1 MHAPR
6 LRVWASHGS
15 TLSDELAR
23 VGHAVIADAPVAEAA
38 NNDLVLIDAPAPHT
52 PAVITALEPHVR
64 HGQMVLHTLLGEG
77 VQILDPLEVRGAVV
91 MAAHHIFDDFWVT
104 AAADE
109 LGEAT
114 VNLLI
119 SEIGG
124 TPVPVADEQRP
135 TLMAAQRL
143 RALEYEV
150 RLDAYNLLRGV
161 IPGIEV
167 KAEDF
172 IHGSE
177 RPYAYP
183 EDAATLETI
192 RSAFADPAAR
202 ELYEGLEGR
211 RRARTGWPYPG
222 THEF

>member
-15 TLSDELAR
+15 TLADELAR
-23 VGHAVIADAPVAEAA
+23 VGHAVTVDAPVAEAA

-52 PAVITALEPHVR
+52 PAVIAELEPHIR
-64 HGQMVLHTLLGEG
+64 HGQMVLHTSLRDG
-77 VQILDPLEVRGAVV
+77 VQVLDPLEVRGAVV

-114 VNLLI
+114 VSLLI

-124 TPVPVADEQRP
+124 TPVPIADEQRP
-135 TLMAAQRL
+135 TLMAAQRM

-150 RLDAYNLLRGV
+150 RLDAYHLLRRV

-167 KAEDF
+167 KADDF
-172 IHGSE
+172 IHGAE

-211 RRARTGWPYPG
+211 RQVRTGRPYP
-222 THEF
+222 

>member
-6 LRVWASHGS
+6 LRVWASHGG
-15 TLSDELAR
+15 TLADELAR
-23 VGHAVIADAPVAEAA
+23 VGHTVTVDTPVAEAA
-38 NNDLVLIDAPAPHT
+38 NNDLVLIDDTGSLPAHL
-52 PAVITALEPHVR
+52 IDSLEPYVR
-64 HGQMVLHTLLGEG
+64 HGQMVLHTSLRDG
-77 VQILDPLEVRGAVV
+77 VQVLDPLEVHGAVV

-109 LGEAT
+109 LGDAT

-124 TPVPVADEQRP
+124 SPVPVADELRP

-150 RLDAYNLLRGV
+150 RLDAYNLLSDV
-161 IPGIEV
+161 IPGLAV
-167 KAEDF
+167 KADDF
-172 IHGSE
+172 IHGAD

-183 EDAATLETI
+183 EDAATLEMI
-192 RSAFADPAAR
+192 RAAFADPAAR

-211 RRARTGWPYPG
+211 RRARTGRPYP
-222 THEF
+222 

>member
-15 TLSDELAR
+15 TLADELAR
-23 VGHAVIADAPVAEAA
+23 VGHAVTVDAPVAEAA

-52 PAVITALEPHVR
+52 PAVIAELEPHIR
-64 HGQMVLHTLLGEG
+64 HGQMVLHTSLRDG
-77 VQILDPLEVRGAVV
+77 VQVLDPLEVRGAVV

-114 VNLLI
+114 VSLLI

-124 TPVPVADEQRP
+124 SPVPVADEQRP

-143 RALEYEV
+143 RALDYEV
-150 RLDAYNLLRGV
+150 RLDAYHLLRRV

-167 KAEDF
+167 KADDF
-172 IHGSE
+172 IHGAE

-211 RRARTGWPYPG
+211 RQARTGRPYP
-222 THEF
+222 

>member
-15 TLSDELAR
+15 TLADELAR
-23 VGHAVIADAPVAEAA
+23 VGHAVTVDAPVAEAA

-52 PAVITALEPHVR
+52 PAVIAELEPHIR
-64 HGQMVLHTLLGEG
+64 HGQMVLHTSLRDG
-77 VQILDPLEVRGAVV
+77 VQVLDPLEVRGAVV

-114 VNLLI
+114 VSLLI

-124 TPVPVADEQRP
+124 TPVPIADEQRP
-135 TLMAAQRL
+135 TLMAAQRM

-150 RLDAYNLLRGV
+150 RLDAYLLLRDV
-161 IPGIEV
+161 IPGIAV
-167 KAEDF
+167 KADDF
-172 IHGSE
+172 IHGAE

-192 RSAFADPAAR
+192 RSAFADPAAQ

-211 RRARTGWPYPG
+211 RQARTGRPYP
-222 THEF
+222 

>member
-15 TLSDELAR
+15 TLADELAR
-23 VGHAVIADAPVAEAA
+23 VGHAVTADAPAAEAA

-52 PAVITALEPHVR
+52 PAVIAELEPHIR

-124 TPVPVADEQRP
+124 SPVPVADEQRP

-161 IPGIEV
+161 IPGIAV
-167 KAEDF
+167 KADDF
-172 IHGSE
+172 IHGAE

-211 RRARTGWPYPG
+211 RQARTGRPYP
-222 THEF
+222 

>member
-1 MHAPR
+1 MGGPR
-6 LRVWASHGS
+6 LRVWASESGKLAS
-15 TLSDELAR
+15 ELAR
-23 VGHAVIADAPVAEAA
+23 VGHTVTVDTPVAEAA
-38 NNDLVLIDAPAPHT
+38 NNDLLLIDAT
-52 PAVITALEPHVR
+52 PSLISSLEPHVR
-64 HGQMVLHTLLGEG
+64 RGQMVLHTSLRDG
-77 VQILDPLEVRGAVV
+77 VQVLDPLEVRGAVV

-109 LGEAT
+109 LGDAT

-124 TPVPVADEQRP
+124 SPVPVTDEQRP

-150 RLDAYNLLRGV
+150 RLDAYNLLRDV
-161 IPGIEV
+161 IPGLAV
-167 KAEDF
+167 KADDF
-172 IHGSE
+172 IHGAD

-183 EDAATLETI
+183 EDAATLEMI
-192 RSAFADPAAR
+192 RAAFADPAAR

-211 RRARTGWPYPG
+211 RQARTGRPYP
-222 THEF
+222 